1 MANPFRYSYKAE
13 VEINTKKELVWT
25 VLTDL
30 DKYHEWNP
38 FTPKVQTSWEIG
50 EPVNLTVQMT
60 KGRSPV
66 LQKEYMSRF
75 SSAGE
80 FAWGMNWSIFL
91 KAERVQRL
99 IDTEP
104 EKTLYFTEDVI
115 SGLLSPLVHLIYGK
129 SIQNGFNALAIGLK
143 RHMEAL

>member
-1 MANPFRYSYKAE
+1 MANPFRYSYKAG
-13 VEINTKKELVWT
+13 VEINTKKELVWK
-25 VLTDL
+25 VLTNL
-30 DKYHEWNP
+30 DNYHQWNP
-38 FTPKVQTSWEIG
+38 FTPKIETIWKIG
-50 EPVNLTVQMT
+50 EPVLLTVQMT

-75 SSAGE
+75 IQTDE

-115 SGLLSPLVHLIYGK
+115 TGLLSPLVHLIYGK
-129 SIQNGFNALAIGLK
+129 SIQNGFNALAISLK
-143 RHMEAL
+143 RHLEAL